1 MEVTAE
7 LTSEGGGK
15 LGTGGTSLP
24 EMAQAEVLQLE
35 EDQNETHH
43 WGQSRIGQ
51 VRLEKEA
58 GVTSHRDL
66 RPPAALGA
74 MES

>member
-35 EDQNETHH
+35 
-43 WGQSRIGQ
+43 
-51 VRLEKEA
+51 
-58 GVTSHRDL
+58 VTR
-66 RPPAALGA
+66 RTKMRQTTGA
-74 MES
+74 KVG